1 MWELKHKTAKS
12 ILDKLAYEGGFCY
25 TQTADGTLKYIF
37 VKNAYSSANHTLD
50 KNDLAGVSFTHTPA
64 SDLFTDVTVN
74 YNPHPARNEYRSQQT
89 ATDSTTRSKYNLA
102 SNEGKYT
109 INLDILNSS
118 IGDDITGAENDP
130 NDGFIEYYGNLRNR
144 PRVILSAEIVNPT
157 LFDMELGD
165 ICTFSN
171 MIPTKA
177 FNMSF
182 SSKYFMVTSLTRSSG
197 KLQAEF
203 TDVTTASV

>member
-1 MWELKHKTAKS
+1 MAK
-12 ILDKLAYEGGFCY
+12 
-25 TQTADGTLKYIF
+25 
-37 VKNAYSSANHTLD
+37 
-50 KNDLAGVSFTHTPA
+50 
-64 SDLFTDVTVN
+64 
-74 YNPHPARNEYRSQQT
+74 
-89 ATDSTTRSKYNLA
+89 
-102 SNEGKYT
+102 NEGKYT

-144 PRVILSAEIVNPT
+144 PRVILSAEVVNPT